1 MDEPKDP
8 VECHSGYEYAERPTA
23 LYWEGDRLEV
33 AEILDRWRIPGAH
46 CFRVRTADDDTD
58 CHIDHITTIDECF
71 EILPKTSS
79 LFLYQFFLFC
89 FS

>member
-1 MDEPKDP
+1 MDERKDP

-46 CFRVRTADDDTD
+46 CFRVRTGDGQVFELFYGELY
-58 CHIDHITTIDECF
+58 DEWRVNK
-71 EILPKTSS
+71 I
-79 LFLYQFFLFC
+79 
-89 FS
+89 